1 MDYPTILDSFSKAI
15 RMFTKQVII
24 GGCSQYIECHTAM
37 SHKECEGWLGFA
49 IPFLFYHWFWHLHV
63 KSSFPPASWGL
74 WFYVHFA
81 AFSRSSNINLP
92 YVIDKRATRA
102 LPWRVKSNK
111 QTQKYTPTLCDG
123 DPCGEAGTG
132 VTQTQSRQIG
142 KEGARQG
149 QGDHVGVLTTYDWP
163 SSVYDTHTTCS
174 LAKRYPSVN
183 FFSCVATQGAS

>member
-1 MDYPTILDSFSKAI
+1 MLSPVGDCSNQKYLFRSHYKRSGGHKWKGFLFGNKVFTSSMDYPTILDSFSKAI

-81 AFSRSSNINLP
+81 TFSRSLNINLP

-102 LPWRVKSNK
+102 LPWRVKCNR
-111 QTQKYTPTLCDG
+111 QTQKYATTPCGG
-123 DPCGEAGTG
+123 DPCGEVGTG
-132 VTQTQSRQIG
+132 VTQT
-142 KEGARQG
+142 
-149 QGDHVGVLTTYDWP
+149 
-163 SSVYDTHTTCS
+163 
-174 LAKRYPSVN
+174 
-183 FFSCVATQGAS
+183 